1 MMKRIKSVALVLALL
16 VVSGSAYGKK
26 NQDAP
31 PVFGTAK
38 SVYVQAE
45 SGDYS
50 KPGISPGDRQ
60 AIESV
65 QDALKSWN
73 RYTLAPHAEQANLVF
88 VVRKGGPSGGAE
100 DDGGLRNGA
109 QAASNRGGS
118 SSPASADR
126 MGTSMQNSV
135 DEDRLRVYAVG
146 ANGKLDGP
154 IWAREMTNGLD
165 RPGVAILQQLR
176 MTVEK
181 TFPATPVKPAS

>member
-1 MMKRIKSVALVLALL
+1 
-16 VVSGSAYGKK
+16 
-26 NQDAP
+26 
-31 PVFGTAK
+31 
-38 SVYVQAE
+38 
-45 SGDYS
+45 
-50 KPGISPGDRQ
+50 
-60 AIESV
+60 
-65 QDALKSWN
+65 
-73 RYTLAPHAEQANLVF
+73 
-88 VVRKGGPSGGAE
+88 VRKGGPSGGAE